1 VSSEQTRAALAAVA
15 AQLSDEGG
23 LLAEALLANDAVAL
37 ADDDPELGAL
47 AASGPLS
54 EGREAQIATVVE
66 AVYEG
71 FLLHGG
77 SSRIF
82 DASDQDLNILAGDR
96 LYAFGLAQLAELGDL
111 ASVRELAD
119 VIAICAQ
126 ARALDDQALA
136 DAAWHLA
143 ASAIGWGQSPQGDE
157 AKAAVSGDR
166 SLATDAL
173 NQAALMLRGDDA
185 PSR

>member
-1 VSSEQTRAALAAVA
+1 VSSEQTRAALTAVA
-15 AQLSDEGG
+15 VQLSDEGG
-23 LLAEALLANDAVAL
+23 LLAEALVANDAVAFT
-37 ADDDPELGAL
+37 ANDPELGAL

-66 AVYEG
+66 SVYEG

-77 SSRIF
+77 SSRIL

-126 ARALDDQALA
+126 ARSLDDQALA

-143 ASAIGWGQSPQGDE
+143 ASAIGWGQSPEAEE
-157 AKAAVSGDR
+157 AKTAVAVDR
-166 SLATDAL
+166 ALATDAL

>member
-1 VSSEQTRAALAAVA
+1 MSSEQTRDALTAVA
-15 AQLSDEGG
+15 AQLSEEGG
-23 LLAEALLANDAVAL
+23 LLAAALVARDAVTL
-37 ADDDPELGAL
+37 ADDDPALGAL

-54 EGREAQIATVVE
+54 EGREARIATVVE

-77 SSRIF
+77 SSRLL
-82 DASDQDLNILAGDR
+82 DASDPDLNILAGDR
-96 LYAFGLAQLAELGDL
+96 LYAFGLAELAELGDL

-126 ARALDDQALA
+126 ARAIDDPALA
-136 DAAWHLA
+136 AAAWQLG
-143 ASAIGWGQSPQGDE
+143 ASAIGWGQSPQGE
-157 AKAAVSGDR
+157 AAKAAVAGDH
-166 SLATDAL
+166 SSATDAL
-173 NQAALMLRGDDA
+173 GAAARMLRDDHA

>member
-1 VSSEQTRAALAAVA
+1 MSSEQTLKALTFVA
-15 AQLSDEGG
+15 AQLSEDGG
-23 LLAEALLANDAVAL
+23 LLAEALVANDAVTL
-37 ADDDPELGAL
+37 SDDDPALGAL
-47 AASGPLS
+47 AAAGPLS
-54 EGREAQIATVVE
+54 EGREAQIAAVVE
-66 AVYEG
+66 SVYEG

-77 SSRIF
+77 SSRIL

-126 ARALDDQALA
+126 ARALNDAALA
-136 DAAWHLA
+136 DAAWQLG
-143 ASAIGWGQSPQGDE
+143 ASSIGWGQSHQGDE
-157 AKAAVSGDR
+157 AKAVVASDPSAAAEALDAAARMVRNDR
-166 SLATDAL
+166 
-173 NQAALMLRGDDA
+173 A